1 MLFQTHPDSSDGKD
15 LNESL
20 RNEERDASL
29 WLSLWLKQVAGMW
42 ALVDREEMEDLIMNL
57 GGEIH
62 GIGDDSDDRTA
73 REGGREATGSLR
85 EQLG

>member
-20 RNEERDASL
+20 RNEERDASP
-29 WLSLWLKQVAGMW
+29 WLSLWLNQVAGMR
-42 ALVDREEMEDLIMNL
+42 ALVDREEMEDLIMSL

-62 GIGDDSDDRTA
+62 GIGGDSDDRTA